1 MDRTEERS
9 PLDMEPSAL
18 ELGRALGAPADAC
31 DREVRLYARYVRVL
45 ALLCECAPYVD
56 EESYS
61 DRIDEVLVDASSN
74 YPLEWRR
81 SGRMVDI
88 SPRGIDGEP
97 WVAPA
102 PCGS

>member
-1 MDRTEERS
+1 MDRTEDRS
-9 PLDMEPSAL
+9 PFETESGAL
-18 ELGRALGAPADAC
+18 ALGRALGAPADAC

-56 EESYS
+56 EASYA
-61 DRIDEVLVDASSN
+61 DHIDEVLADASSN

-81 SGRMVDI
+81 SGCGVDI
-88 SPRGIDGEP
+88 SPRGIIGGSGIAAE
-97 WVAPA
+97 